1 MQRLLS
7 NCNHHFMKKIAIII
21 LIAAGLTFQSC
32 SKHMAPGCVREKI
45 EQYKSQPE
53 GMKSQV
59 DEYVFQGKTVY
70 VLIDDRKIADGGI
83 DVIDAN
89 CNQLCFLGGIAGFT
103 TCNGEKFFETAV
115 FKRTI
120 WKR

>member
-1 MQRLLS
+1 MQRLVLS
-7 NCNHHFMKKIAIII
+7 IYQAGMKKIIVFTI
-21 LIAAGLTFQSC
+21 LVAGLILQ
-32 SKHMAPGCVREKI
+32 GCTKCILPTCVQQKI
-45 EQYKSQPE
+45 NQYKAEPD

-59 DEYVFQGKTVY
+59 DEYIFQGKTVY
-70 VLIDDRKIADGGI
+70 VLMDNPRIADGGI

-103 TCNGEKFFETAV
+103 TCNGDNFFKKAT
-115 FKRTI
+115 FKKTI